1 MSNIEIIT
9 LSVLI
14 TATII
19 MGMVI
24 GYSLGHRD
32 GQAIGYQRGKAVNR
46 HVSAK

>member
-1 MSNIEIIT
+1 MSNIEIIS
-9 LSVLI
+9 LSILV

-19 MGMVI
+19 MSMVI

-32 GQAIGYQRGKAVNR
+32 GKSIGFERGKAVNR

>member
-1 MSNIEIIT
+1 MSNIEIIS
-9 LSVLI
+9 LAVLV

-19 MGMVI
+19 MSMVI

-32 GQAIGYQRGKAVNR
+32 GKAIGYARGKAVNR